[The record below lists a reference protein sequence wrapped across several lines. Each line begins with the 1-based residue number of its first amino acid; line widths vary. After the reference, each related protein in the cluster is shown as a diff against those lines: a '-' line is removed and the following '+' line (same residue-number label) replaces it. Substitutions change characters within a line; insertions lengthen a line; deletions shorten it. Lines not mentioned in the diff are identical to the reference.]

1 MALRRWKGSRPW
13 PGADPAP
20 DRRRLTLFHAVTW
33 REPSPL
39 EAAIWYAEQGLPVL
53 PCHWPTSERGG
64 GHWAGLSCS
73 CGHPACSNPARH
85 PLLPGDVARASADPR
100 QVRRWWRRYPQAN
113 VGLATG
119 VLLDVL
125 DVDEPQGNE
134 LMRSDATLGPVART
148 GTGRWH
154 LYCAPSRL
162 DDRDLRQAFASLPG
176 SGARVW
182 WRGPGRFVL
191 APPSRVL
198 TGSFRW
204 VRDLSHPP
212 PDAVT
217 LMGMLMPALRQ
228 TGLDG

>member
-1 MALRRWKGSRPW
+1 MVLRRRNGSRPW
-13 PGADPAP
+13 PGAGGSSG
-20 DRRRLTLFHAVTW
+20 RRRLALLTW

-39 EAAIWYAEQGLPVL
+39 EAAVWYAERGLPVL
-53 PCHWPTSERGG
+53 PCHWPVSDGG
-64 GHWAGLSCS
+64 GPWAGPACS
-73 CGHPACSNPARH
+73 CGQPACSNPARH
-85 PLLPGDVARASADPR
+85 PLLPGGVTRASADPR

-125 DVDEPQGNE
+125 DVDEPQGDE
-134 LMRSDATLGPVART
+134 LMRSGVALGPVART

-162 DDRDLRQAFASLPG
+162 DDRELRQAFAGLPG
-176 SGARVW
+176 SEARVW
-182 WRGPGRFVL
+182 WRGRGRFVL

-204 VRDLSHPP
+204 VRDLSNRP
-212 PDAVT
+212 PDAAA
-217 LMGMLMPALRQ
+217 LMRMLVPALWRA
-228 TGLDG
+228 GLDG